1 MSLQRW
7 RVAGPLS
14 SLVPGATVTWNLC
27 TEDQTVRKGHYQGV
41 ATVRGD
47 GQAGS
52 QAPTATQPRMND
64 TCREMSGSPTYIP
77 PILQDLP

>member
-27 TEDQTVRKGHYQGV
+27 TAGQTEGKGTLPGV
-41 ATVRGD
+41 AEVGGR
-47 GQAGS
+47 AVS
-52 QAPTATQPRMND
+52 QDRASEVETCLEVLRM
-64 TCREMSGSPTYIP
+64 SVGPTYIP